1 GEKGTDVFWGNELGE
16 IKNYSEEV
24 ALEIDKEVKK
34 LINQAEKEAERLIKQ
49 KKSIL
54 DKLAKT
60 LIEKETIETEEFEK
74 IVKAKRKK

>member
-1 GEKGTDVFWGNELGE
+1 VKRNRCFWGNELGE

>member
-1 GEKGTDVFWGNELGE
+1 
-16 IKNYSEEV
+16 
-24 ALEIDKEVKK
+24 
-34 LINQAEKEAERLIKQ
+34 LIKQ

>member
-1 GEKGTDVFWGNELGE
+1 LGE

-49 KKSIL
+49 KRV
-54 DKLAKT
+54 
-60 LIEKETIETEEFEK
+60 F
-74 IVKAKRKK
+74 